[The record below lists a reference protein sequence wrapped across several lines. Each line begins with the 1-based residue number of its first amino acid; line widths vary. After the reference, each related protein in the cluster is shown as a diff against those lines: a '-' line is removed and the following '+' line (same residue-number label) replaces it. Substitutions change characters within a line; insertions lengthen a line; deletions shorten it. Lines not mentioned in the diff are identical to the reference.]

1 MNKKYK
7 TIIKKVVPVHRHE
20 LVKFLCTAGLIL
32 LIAYI
37 HNILHLSKDA
47 LVISHLGTESI
58 SAIKM
63 WAVLP
68 ISLVFMFIYIKLSDG
83 FTRSQLFHIMTW
95 FFISYFII
103 FALVLY
109 PHREAL
115 SISISEE
122 LILKLPALKHLFKI
136 ISNWSYCLFYVFSES
151 WVTIM
156 LLISFWQIAN
166 HITTLEESKRFY
178 PLFAIAGG
186 MGRMMSGVLSK
197 VFIVEGTN
205 WQPTLNNVVISVV
218 IAGVSLSLGL
228 IMLEKVIGIDVFN
241 QKKSHFKAKIQVSF
255 KEGLKYIVS
264 SKPILLI
271 TSLLL
276 CYNISLNIVEG
287 VWKKSV
293 EVFCGG
299 SANGIHHFIS
309 SVDIGVSILSIIG
322 AFVSIYILR
331 TFKWLTSALIIPV
344 VVFIVGVI
352 FFLFMLLRDTSY
364 MLALQTSAIA
374 IAVYLG
380 AIHNIFTRSTKN
392 VLFDPTKEMV
402 YIPLD
407 DDLQTKGKAA
417 AETIGMRF
425 GKGGGAFIQQVLL
438 GIFPAMTLLDLSP
451 VLFGIFL
458 LVLFWWFYSIVVLN
472 RYLRG

>member
-1 MNKKYK
+1 M
-7 TIIKKVVPVHRHE
+7 PVHRHE
-20 LVKFLCTAGLIL
+20 LVKFLCTAGLIFF
-32 LIAYI
+32 IAYI
-37 HNILHLSKDA
+37 HAIWHLSKDA

-68 ISLVFMFIYIKLSDG
+68 ISLVFMFIYIKLSDR
-83 FTRSQLFHIMTW
+83 FTRSRLFHIMTW

-151 WVTIM
+151 WVIIM
-156 LLISFWQIAN
+156 LLTSFWQIAN
-166 HITTLEESKRFY
+166 HITTLEEAKRFY
-178 PLFAIAGG
+178 PLFAIAAGV
-186 MGRMMSGVLSK
+186 GRIMSGVLST
-197 VFIVEGTN
+197 VFIAEGTN

-218 IAGVSLSLGL
+218 IAGVFLSLSL

-241 QKKSHFKAKIQVSF
+241 HKKSHFKAKTKVSF

-271 TSLLL
+271 ASLLF
-276 CYNISLNIVEG
+276 CFNISLNLAEG

-293 EVFCGG
+293 EVFCIG
-299 SANGIHHFIS
+299 SANRIQHFMS
-309 SVDIGVSILSIIG
+309 GVDICVSVLSIFG
-322 AFVSIYILR
+322 AFVSVYILR
-331 TFKWLTSALIIPV
+331 TFKWRTSALIAPAII
-344 VVFIVGVI
+344 FIVGGM

-374 IAVYLG
+374 MAVYLG
-380 AIHNIFTRSTKN
+380 AIHNIFTRSSKH

-407 DDLQTKGKAA
+407 DDLQTKGKVA

-425 GKGGGAFIQQVLL
+425 GKGSGAFIQQVLL

-451 VLFGIFL
+451 ILFGIFL